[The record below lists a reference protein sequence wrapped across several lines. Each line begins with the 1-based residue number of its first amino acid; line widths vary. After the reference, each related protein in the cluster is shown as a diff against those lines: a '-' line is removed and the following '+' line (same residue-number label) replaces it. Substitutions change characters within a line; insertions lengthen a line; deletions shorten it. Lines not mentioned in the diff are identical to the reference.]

1 MDHNTNLLVNWFEPA
16 PAGPVPHKM
25 ENTMRKNVAGVSQH
39 THYVTGVMSEDD
51 SGLPAD
57 NSMMPEVG
65 KADQSPAVPNIGA
78 RHGGKKAAPAPKAK
92 ASSKSE

>member
-1 MDHNTNLLVNWFEPA
+1 
-16 PAGPVPHKM
+16 
-25 ENTMRKNVAGVSQH
+25 MRKNVAGITQH
-39 THYVTGVMSEDD
+39 THFVTGVMSEDE

-78 RHGGKKAAPAPKAK
+78 RHGGKKAAPVAKAK
-92 ASSKSE
+92 VSKSSLSED